1 MIFTVSINSLLNCNF
16 LLHVYAEPLVF
27 QIYTIIER
35 HLLYPGQVFPPPP
48 LPPSHTYKSLTLRR
62 GPRLCPPSVRVC

>member
-1 MIFTVSINSLLNCNF
+1 MIFTESINSLLNCNF

-35 HLLYPGQVFPPPP
+35 HLLHSGQVF
-48 LPPSHTYKSLTLRR
+48 PPSHTYKSLTLRR
-62 GPRLCPPSVRVC
+62 GPRPCPPSVRVC